1 MSIDFVSA
9 NGEKFKPLGLSKGFK
24 IPKPTEL
31 QKQLIKSSLEK
42 PNEYYLKEKGD
53 ETR

>member
-9 NGEKFKPLGLSKGFK
+9 NGERTKPLDLSKGFK

-31 QKQLIKSSLEK
+31 QKRLIKVSLEK
-42 PNEYYLKEKGD
+42 PNEYYLKEKAN
-53 ETR
+53 E

>member
-9 NGEKFKPLGLSKGFK
+9 KGEKLKPLDLSKGFK

-31 QKQLIKSSLEK
+31 QKQLIKTSLGK

-53 ETR
+53 E